1 MRRAVLVSMI
11 AAVVAADAGVALAQ
25 SSKQDRTR
33 IEELTGLKGTFVDTE
48 RVFKVTSPRTDVKV
62 LVDGWAMPP
71 FMGLT
76 SWVSFGQTPSAKTM
90 IMGDLVLLQDEV
102 NPVMSELLG
111 AGLEVTA
118 LHNHFFFD

>member
-1 MRRAVLVSMI
+1 MGRKTLVWAI
-11 AAVVAADAGVALAQ
+11 AAAIAADAGVALAQ

-33 IEELTGLKGTFVDTE
+33 IEELTGLKGTFIDAE

-62 LVDGWAMPP
+62 SVDGWTMPP

-90 IMGDLVLLQDEV
+90 IMG
-102 NPVMSELLG
+102 
-111 AGLEVTA
+111 
-118 LHNHFFFD
+118 